1 VVAMSRLRRIANI
14 ATLAFVF
21 AILVAWTPALAGTD
35 PLQSDTSTPDTQA
48 IRAVFDTP
56 DNALDFAKA
65 KLTFDKLV
73 EPSIDTDRTLLEI
86 DRMVQ
91 IVKAMAG
98 PNPTAVQNLAA
109 VRRFIYVDG
118 DWNAHR
124 PFQYD
129 MTDPLGKKIVDKLLP
144 VYITTR
150 RGNCVSMPI
159 LFIILANRLGVHVT
173 ASTAPF
179 HVFAKFVDDRT
190 GKTYNLETTSGAF
203 PARDA
208 WVRQNFPMTDLAIK
222 NGVYLK
228 TLTKKETV
236 AVMAEVVLEHDMAE
250 GRWQQVIDVA
260 DIILKYYPH
269 FTNAILDHGTA
280 AAFLMDTEFKQKYP
294 SLKDVPVA
302 LLPTYFLLDQA
313 NHADFARAEALGW
326 RETDGV
332 TPSSPTNSVGR

>member
-1 VVAMSRLRRIANI
+1 MRGANFLAAVFFFAALIAE
-14 ATLAFVF
+14 F
-21 AILVAWTPALAGTD
+21 PALAASD
-35 PLQSDTSTPDTQA
+35 PLESDKPTSEVQI
-48 IRAVFDTP
+48 IRGVLAMP
-56 DNALDFAKA
+56 DNALDLAKA

-73 EPSIDTDRTLLEI
+73 DQSINIDRTLHQI
-86 DRMVQ
+86 DQMAQV
-91 IVKAMAG
+91 VKTMAG
-98 PNPTAVQNLAA
+98 PSPTTIQKLTA

-118 DWNAHR
+118 DWNGYR

-129 MTDPLGKKIVDKLLP
+129 MSDPLGKKIVDKLLP
-144 VYITTR
+144 TYIETR

-190 GKTYNLETTSGAF
+190 GKTWNLETTSGAL

-236 AVMAEVVLEHDMAE
+236 AIMAEVLLEHDMSE
-250 GRWQQVIDVA
+250 GRWQDVIDTA
-260 DIILKYYPH
+260 DVILNYYPH
-269 FTNAILDHGTA
+269 SVTAILDHGTA
-280 AAFLMDTEFKQKYP
+280 AAMLMDTEFKRKYP
-294 SLKDVPVA
+294 TLNDVPA
-302 LLPTYFLLDQA
+302 ELLPRYILLDNQ
-313 NHADFARAEALGW
+313 NHEDFARAEALGW
-326 RETDGV
+326 RETDGIMPPST
-332 TPSSPTNSVGR
+332 TP